1 MFTIPLDKKKHDRK
15 RFDCGV
21 IPLNNYLRLMANQQ
35 ATKDNTRT
43 FILEDE
49 LNPFCIIGYY
59 TLTMTS
65 LDLTALPVNLQK
77 KHKNVHSA
85 GLIARLAVDKR
96 YSRQGFGEWLL
107 IDSLKKLL
115 VASDTVAFP
124 LVVVDAK
131 EGAIDFY
138 KKFGFIPFMD
148 IPNKLYMCISDIRAS
163 VSDYIF
169 IDKAH
174 CHG

>member
-1 MFTIPLDKKKHDRK
+1 MLSAPLDKKKHDRK

-21 IPLNNYLRLMANQQ
+21 APLNNYLRVMANQQ
-35 ATKDNTRT
+35 AAKDNTRT
-43 FILEDE
+43 FILEDD
-49 LNPFCIIGYY
+49 LNPAYIIGYY

-65 LDLTALPVNLQK
+65 LDLTALPTSLQK
-77 KHKNVHSA
+77 KHKNARSS

-96 YSRQGFGEWLL
+96 YTGQGFGEWLL

-115 VASDTVAFP
+115 LASDSVAFP
-124 LVVVDAK
+124 LVVVDTK

-148 IPNKLYMCISDIRAS
+148 MPNKLYMTISDIRIS
-163 VSDYIF
+163 VAI
-169 IDKAH
+169 
-174 CHG
+174 